1 MPNEQDHFNI
11 LRKINKSG
19 KLTQRQLAD
28 KLGFSLGKLNYCIK
42 ALKKKGL
49 IKISNFKKSSDKLN
63 KFIYVLTPRGIS
75 HRTKLTINFMKL
87 KMKEYD
93 ELKRELNN
101 KHQIKW
107 GCYKTTIMDLFNKLD
122 VYSQNISIIDENL
135 KSFSYKELLFLA
147 DKLGKNIRKRETV
160 FLICKNS
167 YEFVVAYVGLI
178 RAKGVIFLINNSI
191 VKEKLHYLISH
202 YKPN

>member
-93 ELKRELNN
+93 ELKRE
-101 KHQIKW
+101 IK
-107 GCYKTTIMDLFNKLD
+107 
-122 VYSQNISIIDENL
+122 S
-135 KSFSYKELLFLA
+135 
-147 DKLGKNIRKRETV
+147 
-160 FLICKNS
+160 
-167 YEFVVAYVGLI
+167 
-178 RAKGVIFLINNSI
+178 
-191 VKEKLHYLISH
+191 
-202 YKPN
+202 